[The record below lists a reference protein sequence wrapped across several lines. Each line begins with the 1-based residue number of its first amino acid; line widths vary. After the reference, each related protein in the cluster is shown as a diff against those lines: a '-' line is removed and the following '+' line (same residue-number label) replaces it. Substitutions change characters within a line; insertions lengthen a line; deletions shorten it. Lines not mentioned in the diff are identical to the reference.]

1 MHLTLLYFDN
11 FCGYYGGIIRLWSFP
26 FYCVFRF
33 SRGDRGGKIVKGME
47 GIIAWERMAV
57 ESF

>member
-1 MHLTLLYFDN
+1 MAGLSD
-11 FCGYYGGIIRLWSFP
+11 YGH
-26 FYCVFRF
+26 FRF
-33 SRGDRGGKIVKGME
+33 IAFLDSRGDRGGKIVKGME